1 MGSGGSSKNETF
13 QMDSVSFIF
22 PPTVA
27 RFSFVFEFGSGSLE
41 GSHDVGGESKFG
53 DPVLFVPA
61 PIQRHKVD
69 LKAPCQILLTAIST
83 HLVN

>member
-13 QMDSVSFIF
+13 HMDNVSFIF

-27 RFSFVFEFGSGSLE
+27 RFSFLFEFGSGSLE
-41 GSHDVGGESKFG
+41 GSHDVGRQSKFG
-53 DPVLFVPA
+53 DPVLCVPA
-61 PIQRHKVD
+61 PIQRQKGD